1 MLYLAIHHQK
11 LIIMRNFITFFCVIS
26 FLNLQAQPSDA
37 CKLEFGTNL
46 SGLVDYGTELPFVDL
61 MHNARQWYTKDNG
74 NPADP
79 FDSGHA
85 PELSYRP
92 DGYPTHVPQS
102 IDSSQYAQRVV
113 TIWAITDGWPAGEY
127 TVLWEGT
134 GELSFWGGYENLEQ
148 TNSNRIVFDFLSPIN
163 DVLEMTIVTS
173 DINDPIRHIRVL
185 MPGTEMTYEAEP
197 FYSLWLEKLSIF
209 PSVRF
214 MDWGTT
220 NSWGQPDNWSWDDP
234 SLFAWEDRAQ
244 MNHYTWATNKGIPYE
259 MMIRL
264 LNDFDLDGWVCVP
277 HRASDEYI
285 ENMAV
290 LFRDN
295 LESDRHLTV
304 EYSNEI
310 WNWIFGQTQWLNKY
324 GCELQNTTWPEGVV
338 PYIQNCLDIWSTA
351 FENEMDRITRVAGV
365 QVSWQDVSNRMV
377 NNLTEGSF
385 DAITPTF
392 YFGLTEDGDTALDNL
407 GANATVADVAFY
419 ARQGMED
426 TKVWLEA
433 QKNELADPL
442 GVPMVFYEG
451 GQHITPH
458 PFGEEPTYAQALLDI
473 QRDTSMYNMYNEWF
487 DFLRTLQAGD
497 EALQLMNFSFVAGRS
512 ARYGSWGI
520 LETMNQDT
528 TTIPAPKY
536 AAILAAIEVCDLE
549 VSTVE
554 SKKFLEKYKV
564 YPNPTNDFLTI
575 TGDLK
580 KCEIIVINNIGQV
593 VLQHKVNANSAVL
606 NVGKL
611 GNGTYLLQIRSG
623 EMQEVKKIIVGQN
636 QN

>member
-1 MLYLAIHHQK
+1 
-11 LIIMRNFITFFCVIS
+11 MRVFIFLLCVIIS
-26 FLNLQAQPSDA
+26 VSNLQAQLSDA

-85 PELSYRP
+85 DELSYRS
-92 DGYPTHVPQS
+92 DGYPTHVPQTINGS
-102 IDSSQYAQRVV
+102 VYDQRVV

-127 TVLWEGT
+127 TVLWDGV
-134 GELSFWGGYENLEQ
+134 GELSFWGGHENLTV
-148 TNSNRIVFDFLSPIN
+148 TNPNRITFDFLNPIDN
-163 DVLEMTIVTS
+163 ALEMTIVTS
-173 DINDPIRHIRVL
+173 DINDPIRNIRVL
-185 MPGTEMTYEAEP
+185 MPGTEATYETEP
-197 FYSLWLEKLSIF
+197 FYDLWLEKLSIF

-214 MDWGTT
+214 MDWGMT
-220 NSWGQPDNWSWDDP
+220 NSWGQVDNWSWDDP
-234 SLFAWEDRAQ
+234 SMFAWEDRAQ
-244 MNHYTWATNKGIPYE
+244 MDHYTWATNKGIPYE

-277 HRASDEYI
+277 HRADDDYI
-285 ENMAV
+285 ENMAT

-295 LESDRHLTV
+295 LETDRHLTV

-324 GCELQNTTWPEGVV
+324 GCELQNTSWPEGVV
-338 PYIQNCLDIWSTA
+338 PYVQNCLDIWSAA
-351 FENEMDRITRVAGV
+351 FANEMDRITRVAGV

-392 YFGLTEDGDTALDNL
+392 YFGLTDEGDAVLDDL
-407 GANATVADVAFY
+407 GENATAADVAFY
-419 ARQGMED
+419 ARQGMEA
-426 TKVWLEA
+426 TKGWLEM

-442 GVPMVFYEG
+442 GIPMVFYEG

-458 PFGEEPTYAQALLDI
+458 PFGEEATYAAALLDV

-487 DFLRTLQAGD
+487 DFLRTLQEG
-497 EALQLMNFSFVAGRS
+497 EERLKLMHFSFVAERS

-520 LETMNQDT
+520 LETMDQDT
-528 TTIPAPKY
+528 AIIPAPKY
-536 AAILAAIEVCDLE
+536 AAVLAAINACDLSVGSLE
-549 VSTVE
+549 PENIS
-554 SKKFLEKYKV
+554 EKYQIF
-564 YPNPTNDFLTI
+564 PNPTTDFLTI
-575 TGDLK
+575 NGHLRNCNITVVNSNGQMVMDK
-580 KCEIIVINNIGQV
+580 KVD
-593 VLQHKVNANSAVL
+593 ANSVVL
-606 NVGKL
+606 NVGEL
-611 GNGTYLLQIRSG
+611 GTGHYLLRIKN
-623 EMQEVKKIIVGQN
+623 ELEENVVKFVVVE
-636 QN
+636 

>member
-1 MLYLAIHHQK
+1 
-11 LIIMRNFITFFCVIS
+11 MRIFITICCVIFS
-26 FLNLQAQPSDA
+26 LNLQAQLTEA
-37 CKLEFGTNL
+37 CKLQFGTNL

-61 MHNARQWYTKDNG
+61 MHNARQWYTKDIG
-74 NPADP
+74 NPNAA

-85 PELSYRP
+85 NDLSYRS
-92 DGYPTHVPQS
+92 DGYPTHVPQE
-102 IDSSQYAQRVV
+102 IDNSSYDQRVV

-127 TVLWEGT
+127 TILWEGT
-134 GELSFWGGYENLEQ
+134 GELSFWGGYENLQQ
-148 TNSNRIVFDFLSPIN
+148 TNANRIVFDFLNPVDNI
-163 DVLEMTIVTS
+163 LEMTIVSS
-173 DINDPIRHIRVL
+173 DINDPIHNIRVL
-185 MPGTEMTYEAEP
+185 MPGTETTYETEP
-197 FYSLWLEKLSIF
+197 FYPLWLEKLSIF

-220 NSWGQPDNWSWDDP
+220 NSWGQADNWSWDDP

-285 ENMAV
+285 EHMAE
-290 LFRDN
+290 LFRNN
-295 LESDRHLTV
+295 LETERHLTV

-324 GCELQNTTWPEGVV
+324 GCELQDVSWPEGVV
-338 PYIQNCLDIWSTA
+338 PYVQNCLDIWSTI
-351 FENEMDRITRVAGV
+351 FEDEMDRITRVAGV

-392 YFGLTEDGDTALDNL
+392 YFGLSGDEALDAL
-407 GANATVADVAFY
+407 GENATVADVAFY
-419 ARQGMED
+419 ARQGMEE
-426 TKVWLEA
+426 TKGWLQT

-458 PFGEEPTYAQALLDI
+458 PFGEQPTYAQALLDI
-473 QRDTSMYNMYNEWF
+473 QRDTSMYNMYSEWF
-487 DFLRTLQAGD
+487 DFLKTLQEGD
-497 EALQLMNFSFVAGRS
+497 EPLLLMNFSFVAGRS

-520 LETMNQDT
+520 LETMDQDT
-528 TTIPAPKY
+528 ASIPAPKY
-536 AAILAAIEVCDLE
+536 AAILAEIEACDIS
-549 VSTVE
+549 VSTE
-554 SKKFLEKYKV
+554 ELIDPSQKYRV
-564 YPNPTNDFLTI
+564 FPNPTNDFLTI
-575 TGDLK
+575 TGDL
-580 KCEIIVINNIGQV
+580 ENSEIVILNHLGQV
-593 VLQHKVNANSAVL
+593 VFNQKVHTNNAIL

-611 GNGTYLLQIRSG
+611 GVGTYLVQISNDSG
-623 EMQEVKKIIVGQN
+623 LVVEKFIVAE
-636 QN
+636 

>member
-1 MLYLAIHHQK
+1 
-11 LIIMRNFITFFCVIS
+11 MRISITVFFVIS
-26 FLNLQAQPSDA
+26 FLNLQAQLSEA
-37 CKLEFGTNL
+37 CKLQFGTNL

-85 PELSYRP
+85 NELTYRP
-92 DGYPTHVPQS
+92 DGYPTHVPQV
-102 IDSSQYAQRVV
+102 IDSSVFEQRVV
-113 TIWAITDGWPAGEY
+113 TIWAITDGWPAGAGY
-127 TVLWEGT
+127 TILWEGT
-134 GELSFWGGYENLEQ
+134 GELSFWGGYSNLEQ
-148 TNSNRIVFDFLSPIN
+148 TDPHRIIFDFLNPIN
-163 DVLEMTIVTS
+163 NVFEMTIVTS
-173 DINDPIRHIRVL
+173 DINDPIRNIRML
-185 MPGTEMTYEAEP
+185 MPGTETTYETEP

-220 NSWGQPDNWSWDDP
+220 NSWGQPDNWTWDDP
-234 SLFAWEDRAQ
+234 SLFGWDDRAQ
-244 MNHYTWATNKGIPYE
+244 MNHYTWATEKGIPYE

-277 HRASDEYI
+277 HRASNEYI
-285 ENMAV
+285 ENMAE

-295 LESDRHLTV
+295 LETERHLTI

-310 WNWIFGQTQWLNKY
+310 WNWIFGQTHWLNKY
-324 GCELQNTTWPEGVV
+324 GCESQNTSWPEGIV
-338 PYIQNCLDIWSTA
+338 PYVQNCLDIWSTV

-365 QVSWQDVSNRMV
+365 QISWQDVSNRIV
-377 NNLTEGSF
+377 NNLTAGSF

-407 GANATVADVAFY
+407 GGNATTADVAFY
-419 ARQGMED
+419 ARQGMEA
-426 TKVWLEA
+426 TKVWLTE
-433 QKNELADPL
+433 QKDELADPL
-442 GVPMVFYEG
+442 GVPMIFYEG

-487 DFLRTLQAGD
+487 DFLRTLQEGD
-497 EALQLMNFSFVAGRS
+497 EPLQLMNFSFVAGLS

-520 LETMNQDT
+520 LETMDQDT
-528 TTIPAPKY
+528 AIIPAPKY
-536 AAILAAIEVCDLE
+536 AAILAAIKACNLN
-549 VSTVE
+549 VSTDE
-554 SKKFLEKYKV
+554 SINRLENYKLF
-564 YPNPTNDFLTI
+564 PNPTSNFLTI
-575 TGDLK
+575 SGDLK
-580 KCEIIVINNIGQV
+580 ECDIIVINNIGQV
-593 VLQHKVNANSAVL
+593 VLQQKVNANSAII

-611 GNGTYLLQIRSG
+611 GNGTYTLQIKNG
-623 EMQEVKKIIVGQN
+623 KKQEVKKFIVVKKQD
-636 QN
+636 